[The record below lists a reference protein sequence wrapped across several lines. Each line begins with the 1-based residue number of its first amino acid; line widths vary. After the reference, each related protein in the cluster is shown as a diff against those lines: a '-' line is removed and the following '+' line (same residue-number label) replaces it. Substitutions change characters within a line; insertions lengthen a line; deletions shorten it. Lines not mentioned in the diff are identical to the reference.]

1 MSALPCTS
9 KHKSKYPWGALQK
22 CRGMSSPGTLAIP
35 SVCPNA
41 GVSPDTTYFKL
52 VAPII
57 SRPSFWPSKDGD
69 EMLDSRDKQKRPHLG
84 DPALSSAKSSTKCV
98 HPHSRHTALLR
109 NRKDT
114 KGTRGAKRRKYC
126 VKNILPN
133 KTLPVCPIPPTSP
146 GFYFCQGMN
155 KAQYRGGGEPRCLRL
170 PALGWA
176 ESRRQLIQQEPPG
189 HCRFNRCF
197 VQHRRFRKGNIS
209 NLGCK
214 QGWEKLCV
222 RVCVYGAGF
231 LNMG

>member
-41 GVSPDTTYFKL
+41 GASPDTTYFKL
-52 VAPII
+52 VALIT
-57 SRPSFWPSKDGD
+57 SRPSLWPSKD
-69 EMLDSRDKQKRPHLG
+69 EMLDSQDKHKRHFCIGDLG
-84 DPALSSAKSSTKCV
+84 DPALSSTKSLTKCV
-98 HPHSRHTALLR
+98 HPHSHHTAVLR

-126 VKNILPN
+126 VKNPLPN
-133 KTLPVCPIPPTSP
+133 KPLPVCPMPPASP

-155 KAQYRGGGEPRCLRL
+155 KPQYRGGGEPRCLRL
-170 PALGWA
+170 SAPGWA
-176 ESRRQLIQQEPPG
+176 ESRRQRIQQEPPG
-189 HCRFNRCF
+189 HCRFNSCF

-214 QGWEKLCV
+214 QGREKLY
-222 RVCVYGAGF
+222 VCVC
-231 LNMG
+231 MGLAF